1 MGRRMRN
8 FGDVTAYDESAGIPP
23 DWKKANIYA
32 RQLFPRLRSI
42 PKKDVNTILSQYGKH
57 YSETYPKRE
66 LFNPEVVNRELESNK
81 PVRHTIEIRPMGQ
94 DLSQQEAMKLMG
106 GELMHLLPLYD
117 KRFAKLRE
125 KYQAARDFGYDDPTP
140 SWLVDAAIR
149 GEISPLTKKE
159 GREWKRG
166 EQFEGNED
174 SRLAMQEL
182 RKYMTGR

>member
-1 MGRRMRN
+1 MRN
-8 FGDVTAYDESAGIPP
+8 FGDVTAYDESAGVPP
-23 DWKKANIYA
+23 DWKQASQYA
-32 RQLFPRLRSI
+32 RQLLPRLRAI
-42 PKKDVNTILSQYGKH
+42 PEKDVNIISSRYGKH

-66 LFNPEVVNRELESNK
+66 LFNPV
-81 PVRHTIEIRPMGQ
+81 PGRHTIEIRPMGQ
-94 DLSQQEAMKLMG
+94 DLSLQEAMKLMG